1 MIEHLFA
8 LVKRAALGTLPEVG
22 AIVELRLLGPVELIG
37 PDGLIR
43 LGGPHR
49 RAIVAQLALHEGQ
62 TVTTDELVEGL
73 WADAAPANARKSLST
88 QVAQLRR
95 ALAEI
100 DARLE
105 HTGGG
110 YRLDLPPGRL
120 DLHRFEQA
128 ERASTELAAAGHTSS
143 AIERQREAL
152 ACWHGPPLA
161 DLAHFPFAATAASW
175 LLPRLHTAQDR
186 LADLLLGA
194 GDVDEAVLLLERL
207 VDESPYD
214 ERRWAQ
220 LVRAL
225 SAGGRRRDA
234 LQAYQRAREQLGE
247 GLGLDPGRELRDVE
261 RDVLAGA
268 TTRPTATAEPRRP
281 AELVGRTVEL
291 DRLDHALERIGRA
304 PQVVAVLGE
313 PGIGKTRL
321 LAEFVRRVRARG
333 ITALM
338 GGCEPSQSVPLQS
351 LLAAL
356 DPLLSDPVTPGAAA
370 IDPDLLPLLE
380 GPATA
385 PSLVEPTG
393 LDLRR
398 FRVIRALSR
407 TIANLAV
414 PGPLVLVL
422 DDIHWLDPFT
432 AAVLDHLCTDMTR
445 PVLLVVG
452 ASTAPGTW
460 PMVEERLV
468 RYERSV
474 PLERL
479 RLRPLSSAELQ
490 ALVRGHA
497 VGVDDVDVLATQ
509 IHEASGGNAL
519 YATQLARA
527 AAPTGRLPATVP
539 DGLDA
544 MCRSRVAVIS
554 PPARSL
560 LDAVAVLGIDVDVDV
575 ITAMLGTSA
584 EDVDERVQEV
594 VAAGLLTDPERADHH
609 RFTHGVVR
617 QVVYDDLTPARRR
630 RLHAQAADALEARAS
645 TEDPAAVALVAHH
658 LRHARPLVDDDRV
671 RTALEAAG
679 RQAAHRGALEA
690 GRKLLAEALDLAVTA
705 VDRAAIE
712 IASGIMGLA
721 AGDRT
726 ALKQIDDAA
735 DVARTHGR
743 WDLVADAAIAR
754 AQLQSSPS
762 PQRSQIMA
770 TELEEI
776 VHHLDEADLGRQ
788 AMLQT
793 WRAYLLVNVDA
804 ERSLAAV
811 DTADAL
817 AAAASPALQVTVAT
831 RYVRL
836 RQAESRGDDP
846 TACVRDALALATDT
860 VLAGEPGLA
869 SYGHVACQAARLRAG
884 LYDECQE
891 DQPAYLQ
898 HAIDTHQRA
907 IELQLVAVD
916 VALRFATGTVDEADA
931 ASLALFERLH
941 EAGAEA
947 AEQVRFVQQLFVERE
962 RGGSPRW
969 ARILTQVAK
978 VPLRGTEAVIAA
990 GLVAIDE
997 QAAREVLAPF
1007 LAGLDRVRRD
1017 WSHDAL
1023 AALAADVVS
1032 DLGLTGPHVDQL
1044 YRALLPASGQVVT
1057 LTSVVMVLGRAD
1069 RYLGRLAH
1077 LAGDAERAIAHL
1089 ELARRLDDAAG
1100 SGLWA
1105 GWAARDEAVVRLE
1118 RGAPGDQEV
1127 AADLLDLARARA
1139 RHHGSDRLARAAS
1152 T

>member
-1 MIEHLFA
+1 M
-8 LVKRAALGTLPEVG
+8 G

-37 PDGLIR
+37 PDGIIR

-49 RAIVAQLALHEGQ
+49 RAIVAQLALHEGR

-88 QVAQLRR
+88 QVAQVRR
-95 ALAEI
+95 ALAGI
-100 DARLE
+100 GARLE

-128 ERASTELAAAGHTSS
+128 ERSSTELAAAGHTTS

-161 DLAHFPFAATAASW
+161 DLAHFPFAATAGSW

-194 GDVDEAVLLLERL
+194 GDLDEAVLLLERL

-268 TTRPTATAEPRRP
+268 TTRPAATAAPHLP
-281 AELVGRTVEL
+281 MQLVGRTVEL
-291 DRLDHALERIGRA
+291 DRLDHALERIGQA
-304 PQVVAVLGE
+304 AQVVAVLGE

-321 LAEFVRRVRARG
+321 LREFVRRVRARG
-333 ITALM
+333 VTALM
-338 GGCEPSQSVPLQS
+338 GGCEPSQSVPLQA

-380 GPATA
+380 GPATE

-432 AAVLDHLCTDMTR
+432 AAVLDHLCTDLTR
-445 PVLLVVG
+445 PVLLVAG
-452 ASTAPGTW
+452 ASTAPDTW
-460 PMVEERLV
+460 PVVEERLV
-468 RYERSV
+468 RFERSV
-474 PLERL
+474 ALERL

-497 VGVDDVDVLATQ
+497 VGVDDVDVLAAQ

-527 AAPTGRLPATVP
+527 AAPSGQLPATVP

-554 PPARSL
+554 PPARAL
-560 LDAVAVLGIDVDVDV
+560 LDAAAVLGIDVDVEV
-575 ITAMLGTSA
+575 ITALLGTSP
-584 EDVDERVQEV
+584 EDVDARMQEV
-594 VAAGLLTDPERADHH
+594 VAAGLITDPDRPDHHH

-645 TEDPAAVALVAHH
+645 ADDAAVVALVAHH

-671 RTALEAAG
+671 RAALEAAG

-712 IASGIMGLA
+712 IASGIIGLA
-721 AGDRT
+721 AGDR
-726 ALKQIDDAA
+726 AAVKQIDDAA
-735 DVARTHGR
+735 EVARAHGR
-743 WDLVADAAIAR
+743 WDLVADAAITR

-776 VHHLDEADLGRQ
+776 VQHLDDADVARQ
-788 AMLQT
+788 ALLQS

-811 DTADAL
+811 DAADAL
-817 AAAASPALQVTVAT
+817 AAAASPRPQVTVAT

-836 RQAESRGDDP
+836 RQAESRGEDP
-846 TACVRDALALATDT
+846 VACVRDALALATDT

-884 LYDECQE
+884 LYDDCRE

-907 IELQLVAVD
+907 IELQLVAVEA
-916 VALRFATGTVDEADA
+916 ALRFATGTIEEADA

-962 RGGSPRW
+962 RGPSPRW
-969 ARILTQVAK
+969 VRLLTQVAK
-978 VPLRGTEAVIAA
+978 VPLRGTEAVLAA
-990 GLVAIDE
+990 GLAAVDE
-997 QAAREVLAPF
+997 EAARDVLAPF
-1007 LAGLDRVRRD
+1007 LAGLDRLRRD

-1032 DLGLTGPHVDQL
+1032 DLGLAGPHVDQL

-1089 ELARRLDDAAG
+1089 EVARRLDDGAG

-1118 RGAPGDQEV
+1118 RRAPGDQEV
-1127 AADLLDLARARA
+1127 ATDLLDLARARA
-1139 RHHGSDRLARAAS
+1139 RHHGSNRLARAAA